1 MAEARERV
9 VIEVEIDADIS
20 NDLAAIERR
29 LKSLE
34 DRQNAL
40 NRATRGASSANRD
53 FDATNRRLNK
63 AAGEN
68 TRKFDRFRT
77 VLGRFGSGLKKVTGF
92 LQKFLT
98 TFAKL
103 SFIAVAAEIAVFTAG
118 LLAVKA
124 LLITGRV
131 AVQGYNIALKGLS
144 VTAAG
149 IAAGLATAAAA
160 IREFQEVQLT
170 PFFGGGQLGARGA
183 RQLNRSFN
191 SQTRSLLGEST
202 GAVAGSF
209 AQAGIRRGNVLAN
222 QLFNLSGGDAKA
234 VQSLAAAFASA
245 QKSGDTAGLITA
257 LQGARGF
264 RADSIAQGASLS
276 SIVGTVSRGG
286 ATADAFQGL
295 GEAFAGTFIGTLKA
309 EAESFKS
316 IFANIGEPL
325 LKPFRD
331 AFLQI
336 SQIIRNDVLGIAQ
349 IMREF
354 GPDSMAPA
362 LVGFTDAVSDFIR
375 SNIVQNV
382 SNIAGAADKFINF
395 FRSVGN
401 FFTGFG
407 DWLRSYEGAADVVI
421 EMFKAMFG
429 RSANGLFRDFSNLIE
444 DNKETFIGFGDALGN
459 VLNAIK
465 QGFLSGQR
473 GFFGSLPKLTNT
485 LNVVATSV
493 LPNLYDVMGAI
504 APLFE
509 SFPAIIRD
517 VSEKL
522 GPMLVRIF
530 EAMKPIFDKLPE
542 AFQGLMK
549 VLTALEPL
557 IMLLIK
563 AVDLL
568 LSVFSAIPG
577 GDVLMGLGALYM
589 LGTPAGKFFSKFG
602 GRTGQAMAGAGGAAR
617 TAAGGAGAGAGAAGA
632 AGSQYAGGF
641 FQRNAMRY
649 LDMRT
654 NPTGRFAVGTRFGGS
669 GAGRVSSFMDDMG
682 YRIASGQ
689 GTGLLTRIDDA
700 ASLRN
705 GRIANAYTNIRAGD
719 GRFSIGGKGLNLNAA
734 KGLTLLAG
742 AMGAKDFFDVY
753 RSGSA
758 DGGGFR
764 GGMGALGS
772 YAENSPLSAGLSAGG
787 VGAALSMLTPVP
799 GLGLLLGGGVT
810 TLGSAAQ
817 AINQGS
823 STGNTLTGIA
833 GATALGAGLG
843 SIIPGAGTVAGA
855 AVGAIAGTIGFGGLH
870 LAQQFGLFGG
880 TKGDRQRKRNED
892 FAAGMSTNLSSIAAN
907 GGTDAQ
913 FMEAQSLLQSAEA
926 AMMAG
931 MTADG
936 FTEGDTNAMRTFLMQ
951 AQTSGLLA
959 GTEFANMDFTQMHL
973 DDFIQNELG
982 AVMESLTD
990 TIESETARR
999 QREEEERLR
1008 KIDVAVGDLSE
1019 TLEVSRGEI
1028 ERFVSDFGIALD
1040 TANLAGVETLFEL
1053 YNAPM
1058 IDLAQGFLPDLT
1070 TTTAYG
1076 MEARAS
1082 TNASLNALADADR
1095 LGQYNTADLQQ
1106 FINDYTSTEVAFG
1119 GNAAVSGLS
1128 AIMELKRQVETGGL
1142 SEEFSSMFE
1151 LDELLANTAQE
1162 MATSFGVPVEN
1173 IMSLITGP
1181 GADVDN
1187 VTAYLNE
1194 VSRTREIARAGV
1206 FGTGT
1211 AEQRDAYLDANAAE
1225 LVNDQRFQEILRRET
1240 GLETGPIGSY
1250 EDLLRGAAEEGNLP
1264 AIMQAYLSEVGDGT
1278 DLGNQLLQGI
1288 LEAVEG
1294 VAPMVSIDGE
1304 PSTRVSQNGSEYSFT
1319 ISVAPVSTE
1328 G

>member
-29 LKSLE
+29 LKALE
-34 DRQNAL
+34 DRQKAL
-40 NRATRGASSANRD
+40 GRATRGAADANRD
-53 FDATNRRLNK
+53 FDRTNRRLNK
-63 AAGEN
+63 AADSN
-68 TRKFDRFRT
+68 TRKFDRFRK
-77 VLGRFGSGLKKVTGF
+77 VMDRFKNGLMKVTGV
-92 LQKFLT
+92 LKKFLM
-98 TFAKL
+98 TFSKL
-103 SFIAVAAEIAVFTAG
+103 SFIAVAAEIALFTAG

-124 LLITGRV
+124 LLVTGRV
-131 AVQGYNIALKGLS
+131 AVKGYQIALKGLS
-144 VTAAG
+144 AAAAG
-149 IAAGLATAAAA
+149 VATGLAVAAAA

-170 PFFGGGQLGARGA
+170 PFFGGGQQGARGA
-183 RQLNRSFN
+183 RQLSRSFT

-264 RADSIAQGASLS
+264 RADSIAEGASLS
-276 SIVGTVSRGG
+276 SIIGTVSGGG
-286 ATADAFQGL
+286 ATASAFQGL
-295 GEAFAGTFIGTLKA
+295 GDAFAGTFIGTLKA
-309 EAESFKS
+309 EAETFKS

-331 AFLQI
+331 SFLQI

-354 GPDSMAPA
+354 GPESMAPA
-362 LVGFTDAVSDFIR
+362 LVGFTDAVSEFIR

-382 SNIAGAADKFINF
+382 SDIAGAADKFIDF
-395 FRSVGN
+395 FRSVGD

-407 DWLRSYEGAADVVI
+407 DWLRSYEGAANVVMD
-421 EMFKAMFG
+421 MFRAMFG
-429 RSANGLFRDFSNLIE
+429 RSAGGLFRDFSNLIE
-444 DNKETFIGFGDALGN
+444 ENRETFVEFGDALGN

-465 QGFLSGQR
+465 QGFLAGQR
-473 GFFGSLPKLTNT
+473 GFFGNLPRLTDT
-485 LNVVATSV
+485 LNMVATSV
-493 LPNLYDVMGAI
+493 LPNLYEVFGAI

-509 SFPAIIRD
+509 RFPEIIRD
-517 VSEKL
+517 ISETL

-530 EAMKPIFDKLPE
+530 EAMKPIFDRLPE
-542 AFQGLMK
+542 AFQGLLK
-549 VLTALEPL
+549 VLSALEPV

-563 AVDLL
+563 AIDLL
-568 LSVFSAIPG
+568 TMALSAIPG
-577 GDVLMGLGALYM
+577 GDMVMGLGGLYL
-589 LGTPAGKFFSKFG
+589 LGK
-602 GRTGQAMAGAGGAAR
+602 GRGFMRGRAAGGAA
-617 TAAGGAGAGAGAAGA
+617 AARSGMGAGAAGA
-632 AGSQYAGGF
+632 AGAGGRSLVGRGVSSMDDF
-641 FQRNAMRY
+641 MYNRTGRVATGY
-649 LDMRT
+649 LNMRT
-654 NPTGRFAVGTRFGGS
+654 NPTGMFSAGASPAMFASRALAGVGGVLGAKSYYDVYRES
-669 GAGRVSSFMDDMG
+669 GLSGVSSFMENDP
-682 YRIASGQ
+682 
-689 GTGLLTRIDDA
+689 
-700 ASLRN
+700 
-705 GRIANAYTNIRAGD
+705 
-719 GRFSIGGKGLNLNAA
+719 IG
-734 KGLTLLAG
+734 
-742 AMGAKDFFDVY
+742 
-753 RSGSA
+753 
-758 DGGGFR
+758 
-764 GGMGALGS
+764 
-772 YAENSPLSAGLSAGG
+772 AGLSAGG
-787 VGAALSMLTPVP
+787 IGA
-799 GLGLLLGGGVT
+799 GLGLLNPALAPLALTLGGGATVY
-810 TLGSAAQ
+810 GAGEQ
-817 AINQGS
+817 ALNQGS
-823 STGNTLTGIA
+823 SLGNTLTGIA
-833 GATALGAGLG
+833 GSTALGAGIGQML
-843 SIIPGAGTVAGA
+843 IPVPGVGALIGAGA
-855 AVGAIAGTIGFGGLH
+855 GAIAGTIAFGGTH
-870 LAQQFGLFGG
+870 LLQSFGLFGG

-913 FMEAQSLLQSAEA
+913 FMEAQALLQSAEA

-982 AVMESLTD
+982 GVMDSLTK
-990 TIESETARR
+990 TIESEAARR
-999 QREEEERLR
+999 QREEEERIR
-1008 KIDVAVGDLSE
+1008 KINMAVGDLAD

-1040 TANLAGVETLFEL
+1040 TANMAGVQALFEL

-1082 TNASLNALADADR
+1082 ANAALNVLADADR
-1095 LGQYNTADLQQ
+1095 LGQYNTADLQE
-1106 FINDYTSTEVAFG
+1106 FINNYSSTEVAFG

-1128 AIMELKRQVETGGL
+1128 ALMELQRQVATGNLSPEFARMFGL
-1142 SEEFSSMFE
+1142 
-1151 LDELLANTAQE
+1151 DQLLAGTAQE
-1162 MATSFGVPVEN
+1162 MATSFGVSSDE
-1173 IMSLITGP
+1173 IMRLVGTG
-1181 GADVDN
+1181 DVDN

-1211 AEQRDAYLDANAAE
+1211 AAQRDAYLDANAAD
-1225 LVNDQRFQEILRRET
+1225 LVQDPRFRSILFSATGIDPADRAMMQRYGGGYEQMLRN
-1240 GLETGPIGSY
+1240 
-1250 EDLLRGAAEEGNLP
+1250 AADEGNLP
-1264 AIMQAYLSEVGDGT
+1264 AIMQQYLSEVGDGT
-1278 DLGNQLLQGI
+1278 DQGNQLLQSI

-1294 VAPMVSIDGE
+1294 VSPMVSIDGK
-1304 PSTRVSQNGSEYSFT
+1304 PGSRAGQDGATFEYT
-1319 ISVAPVSTE
+1319 VTVEAAPTS
-1328 G
+1328 